1 MNSVT
6 PEQGPGA
13 MSAVGATRTLVA
25 WAVAVAIAVA
35 SFLARASGLERLILS
50 LRIVAE
56 LASLLLHPAF
66 RCCSLWQLLAVATWL
81 QTEARN
87 DPDDPLLI
95 LLRRPQ
101 DEVLLSGPA
110 PGGIGANAPQAIRI
124 ALQQAGATPCAMC
137 PDACFATKNAA
148 QLRQARQALL
158 SQFPVLFSVSA
169 QAAQQF
175 NIAARGT
182 RIFDSIVVWT
192 KHDILCSDSQFF
204 DMAFM

>member
-1 MNSVT
+1 MC
-6 PEQGPGA
+6 
-13 MSAVGATRTLVA
+13 RTGHRECLFTGLDSRPKL
-25 WAVAVAIAVA
+25 WAL
-35 SFLARASGLERLILS
+35 FS
-50 LRIVAE
+50 LRCDA
-56 LASLLLHPAF
+56 
-66 RCCSLWQLLAVATWL
+66 
-81 QTEARN
+81 
-87 DPDDPLLI
+87 
-95 LLRRPQ
+95 
-101 DEVLLSGPA
+101 VLLSGPA

-148 QLRQARQALL
+148 QLRQVRQPLACPVVQGGPGIAQRGRHVGTSMPAGVRARFTRHTRAHAQEAPTCPRPHYISLPMQARQALL